1 MNCKDCGRPM
11 RTTGKTR
18 ADYPGTIRHA
28 GRGLCG
34 RCHRHHQKAGT
45 LNTMHPVKPTPAP
58 ECNQCGVALRTKRD
72 NPDDHPYTRMRAGRG
87 LCSTC
92 YARHHRAGTLDNVRT
107 YTKRGAESEEPNEA
121 LTAYLR
127 SRRERIARQKRM
139 QRGRVAA

>member
-34 RCHRHHQKAGT
+34 RCHKHRAKAGT
-45 LNTMHPVKPTPAP
+45 LHEVPTTVGSAP
-58 ECNQCGVALRTKRD
+58 TQCKECHVTLRSKLHTQEDR
-72 NPDDHPYTRMRAGRG
+72 PETRARAGRG
-87 LCSTC
+87 FCSTC

-107 YTKRGAESEEPNEA
+107 YTKPGAESAEPNEPLA
-121 LTAYLR
+121 AYLR
-127 SRRERIARQKRM
+127 SRRERLARQKRM